1 MAIVDVPVR
10 HIEHCDF
17 GRVHRVHGREAQS
30 PASVQSKPKL
40 AKRKKDMSNES
51 KKDHDMAQLPQTVL
65 NAHNF
70 EKSKRAR
77 PSVFTD
83 PFYTVPT
90 NTKDTPPGTLL
101 KLETNT
107 DTSLYT
113 LPPNISLSRL
123 MYKSQTSS
131 GSLVPVSA
139 CMYTLAVC
147 SAVIPYHYWVSR
159 RGMGARN
166 KWQHG

>member
-1 MAIVDVPVR
+1 MCLGEMLSHQPRCKV
-10 HIEHCDF
+10 
-17 GRVHRVHGREAQS
+17 G
-30 PASVQSKPKL
+30 KPKL

-51 KKDHDMAQLPQTVL
+51 KKDHDMAQLSQNVL
-65 NAHNF
+65 NTHNF

-83 PFYTVPT
+83 LFYTIPT
-90 NTKDTPPGTLL
+90 TDTEDAPPGTLL

-147 SAVIPYHYWVSR
+147 SAVIPYHSLL
-159 RGMGARN
+159 GILSFA
-166 KWQHG
+166 